1 MPLFIMMLLCMEEYM
16 EFKIVSFGQDY
27 AMENAVNVPIAEV
40 NLICGGNTNNCSG
53 GNCAA
58 GCGK

>member
-1 MPLFIMMLLCMEEYM
+1 M